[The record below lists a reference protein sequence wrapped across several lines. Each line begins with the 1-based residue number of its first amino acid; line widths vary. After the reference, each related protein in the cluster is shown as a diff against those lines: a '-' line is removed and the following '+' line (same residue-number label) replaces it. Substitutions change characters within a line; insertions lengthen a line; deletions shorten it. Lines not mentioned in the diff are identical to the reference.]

1 MGNKQNKIQTD
12 FELNIIITGN
22 TKKTMIKWEYYL
34 IIIISKITK
43 PFKNIAY

>member
-1 MGNKQNKIQTD
+1 MGNKQNGIQTG

-34 IIIISKITK
+34 IIITYKKQQNHLKI
-43 PFKNIAY
+43 